1 MTTAVA
7 HINLLQRSGPRY
19 TVGWAL
25 LAVMTLTV
33 AGLGWYGYDVW
44 ARYAAAVAQRDA
56 VAAELKQAQVRLAD
70 LNNQKARSAD
80 ALALRAQVE
89 ALQPQ
94 AQAARALLSALTSGE
109 SGDGPALARSLAAIR
124 DMNDRGVW
132 LTSVTLSAGGKQVE
146 LQGEGQSGAAVLRFA
161 RRANDAVRPLSLR
174 LDHLE
179 MLPVESSGTNPAVRG
194 TVSFRL
200 N

>member
-1 MTTAVA
+1 MTTAVI

-19 TVGWAL
+19 TVGWLL

-33 AGLGWYGYDVW
+33 VSLGWYGYDVW
-44 ARYAAAVAQRDA
+44 TRYATAAAQRDA
-56 VAAELKQAQVRLAD
+56 VVAELRQAQARLAD

-89 ALQPQ
+89 ALEPQ
-94 AQAARALLSALTSGE
+94 AQAARALLSALKSGD
-109 SGDGPALARSLAAIR
+109 SGDGPALGRCLSAIR
-124 DMNDRGVW
+124 EMNDRGTW

-179 MLPVESSGTNPAVRG
+179 MQPVEGGGNNPAVRG

-200 N
+200 K

>member
-1 MTTAVA
+1 MATDVV

-19 TVGWAL
+19 IVGWTL
-25 LAVMTLTV
+25 LTVLTLTLT
-33 AGLGWYGYDVW
+33 GLGWYGHDVW
-44 ARYAAAVAQRDA
+44 TRYAAAAARRDA
-56 VAAELKQAQVRLAD
+56 VAAELRQVQARLAD
-70 LNNQKARSAD
+70 LSNQKARSAD
-80 ALALRAQVE
+80 ALALRAQVD
-89 ALQPQ
+89 ALEPQ
-94 AQAARALLSALTSGE
+94 AQAARALLSALKSDDA
-109 SGDGPALARSLAAIR
+109 GDGPALGRCLAAIR
-124 DMNDRGVW
+124 EMNDRGAW
-132 LTSVTLSAGGKQVE
+132 LTGVTLSAGGKQVE

-179 MLPVESSGTNPAVRG
+179 MQPVEASGTNPALRG

>member
-1 MTTAVA
+1 MATDIV
-7 HINLLQRSGPRY
+7 HINLLQRNRPRY

-33 AGLGWYGYDVW
+33 AGLSWYGYDVW
-44 ARYAAAVAQRDA
+44 TRYSAAVARRDA
-56 VAAELKQAQVRLAD
+56 VAAELRQVHAKLAD
-70 LNNQKARSAD
+70 LSSQKARSAD

-89 ALQPQ
+89 ALEPQ
-94 AQAARALLSALTSGE
+94 AQAARALLSALNRGE
-109 SGDGPALARSLAAIR
+109 SGDGPALGRCLAAIR
-124 DMNDRGVW
+124 EMNDRGVW

-179 MLPVESSGTNPAVRG
+179 MQPAQSSGANSAVRG
-194 TVSFRL
+194 AVSFRL

>member
-1 MTTAVA
+1 MTTAVV

-19 TVGWAL
+19 TVGWVL
-25 LAVMTLTV
+25 LTVLTLTL
-33 AGLGWYGYDVW
+33 AGLGWYGHDVW
-44 ARYAAAVAQRDA
+44 TRYAAAVAQRDA
-56 VAAELKQAQVRLAD
+56 VAAELRQVQARLAD
-70 LNNQKARSAD
+70 LNNRKARSAD

-89 ALQPQ
+89 ALEPQ
-94 AQAARALLSALTSGE
+94 AQAARALLSALKSGE
-109 SGDGPALARSLAAIR
+109 SGDGPALGRCLAAIR

-146 LQGEGQSGAAVLRFA
+146 LKGEGQSGAAVLRFA

-179 MLPVESSGTNPAVRG
+179 MQPAEASGTNSAVRG

>member
-1 MTTAVA
+1 MTTAVI

-19 TVGWAL
+19 TVGWML

-33 AGLGWYGYDVW
+33 AGLGWYGHDVW
-44 ARYAAAVAQRDA
+44 TRYATAAARRDA
-56 VAAELKQAQVRLAD
+56 VAAELRQVQARLAD

-89 ALQPQ
+89 ALEPQ
-94 AQAARALLSALTSGE
+94 AQAARALLSALKSGE
-109 SGDGPALARSLAAIR
+109 SGDGPALGRWLAAIR

-132 LTSVTLSAGGKQVE
+132 LTSVTLSAGGKQME

-179 MLPVESSGTNPAVRG
+179 MQPGDPNTASAVRG
-194 TVSFRL
+194 AVSFRL